1 MSEIIT
7 AAITGCVTLLGV
19 LLSNR
24 AAQAV
29 TDEKL
34 TELTREVREHN
45 HFARRVAGVA
55 AITVICYLVG
65 WIVKVSGLD
74 NKWIPVIVGVCGGIL
89 GVVGML
95 VMTDFP
101 AADPLTAAAV
111 GIVSGLAATGV
122 DQISKQMKD

>member
-1 MSEIIT
+1 MDIS
-7 AAITGCVTLLGV
+7 AFGM
-19 LLSNR
+19 
-24 AAQAV
+24 
-29 TDEKL
+29 
-34 TELTREVREHN
+34 
-45 HFARRVAGVA
+45 AGVA

-74 NKWIPVIVGVCGGIL
+74 NKWIPVIVGV
-89 GVVGML
+89 VGML
-95 VMTDFP
+95 AMTDFP